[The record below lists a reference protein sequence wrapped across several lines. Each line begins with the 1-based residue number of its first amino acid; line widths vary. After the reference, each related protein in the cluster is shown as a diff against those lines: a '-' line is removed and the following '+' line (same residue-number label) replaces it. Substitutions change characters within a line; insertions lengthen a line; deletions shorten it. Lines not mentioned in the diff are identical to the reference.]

1 MFLRQVVVLMLKGFL
16 LCFLS
21 SNMFNTFT
29 SSEYVSYFSRKLFDP
44 CDCNVSEIKLYN
56 R

>member
-1 MFLRQVVVLMLKGFL
+1 MFLRQVVVLMLKCFI

-21 SNMFNTFT
+21 SNMFNSFT
-29 SSEYVSYFSRKLFDP
+29 SGEYVSYFARKLFDSS
-44 CDCNVSEIKLYN
+44 DCNVSEIKLYN